1 MRVTHEMISKQ
12 VVFNLQNNISRFFK
26 LQNQMSTNRRI
37 NKVSDDPIGTV
48 RDLSYRERLTE
59 LTQFKANISIGSTW
73 LASSDRSM
81 SDMNNAIKDAQAIAV
96 EMSNDTNDANAREAA
111 ANEVQSLFDQVL
123 GAGNTQLQNSYL
135 FGGYRTRTKPFETN
149 VNGVVYRGDSGTM
162 NYSIDSR
169 SKVQVNTIGSN
180 ILTKPFQAIGANSD
194 INMGITGA
202 TALASLHLDAGID
215 QAPGTFVIR
224 DENQNINATIDLS
237 AATDV
242 QSAITAINTQLT
254 AAGITNVTASIG
266 LEGNNLRLVAV
277 DDPTITATTPLVN
290 LNGGLGVD
298 ALPGKFTIRNT
309 AGTTSVAIDITGAS
323 TVGDVLTAIDT
334 QLATAGVTNVTAAIN
349 GGGTGITITD
359 SNGVPLD
366 LLVEEFTQ
374 SDTTAA
380 NLGLLGNINPVLN
393 GTNLNPRPSFTV
405 SESAVGETTAVDLG
419 LLGQFNY
426 SKVGDG
432 LRPQMTAGAL
442 VSQISNNTGLP
453 QGEFRIFQ
461 GDSSAAINT
470 ADPSIVTIQDLL
482 DRINTSGLAV
492 TATINSAG
500 TGIQIANN
508 DPTRTLMINNDGV
521 ERVASKLGIAGAADV
536 LGSMMLLTQA
546 LRDDDREIVQDLVG
560 TMGESLT
567 TVLNERAAAGAK
579 VIHMETTLNRLEEYE
594 VYYTKLLSDV
604 EDADLT
610 KLITDLAMQENAY
623 NAALNSA
630 AKILQPSLL
639 DFIR

>member
-73 LASSDRSM
+73 LASTDRSM
-81 SDMNNAIKDAQAIAV
+81 SDMNNAIKDAQSIAV

-111 ANEVQSLFDQVL
+111 ANEVQSLFEQVL
-123 GAGNTQLQNSYL
+123 GAGNSQLQNSYL

-149 VNGVVYRGDSGTM
+149 VNGVVYRGDSGTVA
-162 NYSIDSR
+162 YSIDSR
-169 SKVQVNTIGSN
+169 SKVQINTVGSN

-194 INMGITGA
+194 IGLGITGA
-202 TALASLHLDAGID
+202 TSLTNLHLNQGVD
-215 QAPGTFVIR
+215 QVPGTFVIR
-224 DENQNINATIDLS
+224 DENQNINATINIS
-237 AATDV
+237 AATDI

-277 DDPTITATTPLVN
+277 DDPTITAATPLVN
-290 LNGGLGVD
+290 LNGGTGVD
-298 ALPGKFTIRNT
+298 SLPGKFTVRNG
-309 AGTTSVAIDITGAS
+309 AGTTSVAIDITGAA
-323 TVGDVLTAIDT
+323 TVGDVLTAINT
-334 QLATAGVTNVTAAIN
+334 QLATAGINNVTAAIN

-359 SNGVPLD
+359 TNGVPLD
-366 LLVEEFTQ
+366 LHIEEFTA
-374 SDTTAA
+374 SDTTAS
-380 NLGLLGNINPVLN
+380 NLGILGNINPVLN

-405 SESAVGETTAVDLG
+405 SESAVGETTAADLG
-419 LLGQFNY
+419 LAGQFNY
-426 SKVGDG
+426 TKVGDG
-432 LRPQMTAGAL
+432 LRPQLTATAL
-442 VSQISNNTGLP
+442 VSQINNNNGLP
-453 QGEFRIFQ
+453 QGTFRIFQ
-461 GDSSAAINT
+461 GDSSAVIDT
-470 ADPSIVTIQDLL
+470 SDPAIVTVQDLI
-482 DRINTSGLAV
+482 DRINTSGLTV
-492 TATINSAG
+492 TASINAAG

-521 ERVASKLGIAGAADV
+521 ERVASKLGITGAADV

-546 LRDDDREIVQDLVG
+546 LRDDDSEIVQSLVG
-560 TMGESLT
+560 TMGDALT
-567 TVLNERAAAGAK
+567 VVLNERAAAGAK